1 MLTNSEQLSYNPVI
15 PRCRLQAFKEAGMT
29 QAMAGTVANAGGVYV
44 MLLCIGMVALY
55 AFNRYNTPATN
66 ITTTTARCFI

>member
-1 MLTNSEQLSYNPVI
+1 
-15 PRCRLQAFKEAGMT
+15 MT